1 MARKPS
7 PSIALGRRTK
17 TIADQFQID
26 HSAREATLQRARLWA
41 RLSIP
46 SLFPLE
52 EYDTWNPDEF
62 DLAENFQSLLAR
74 GSQNMASNLTMAIW
88 MPGSRAFE
96 NVPNVGVLESKA
108 LSDEAKQDLL
118 QRLHVRD
125 VVMMSALEAGLKRK
139 SPRPSNHSR
148 FRTTKYQTYLGSLVT
163 GEALARLNDDFRW
176 SKYRREQYVT
186 DRDDC
191 GDVNYHIIREM
202 KDLAFMDDKRLR
214 DHFGFTIAE
223 AMEMDDHERNKP
235 MFTRVRWHPGV
246 KKWVIEQE
254 VEGKVINTTEER
266 VTPYICT
273 PWSLTPGEDYG
284 RGMIEMNAGDALSFD
299 SLRRS
304 IKEMAALAAK
314 MLWAIDG
321 TSDVQDRDLEKPTGS
336 VIVGARVSGGQ
347 VQDVGMLKVDK
358 LADFSIAF
366 QTSEIIRKDL
376 AAAMLIE
383 SEVQPQQDRVTRFQA
398 ERIAAE
404 LDKAS
409 FGVST
414 SFGDDDVEPT
424 VMRTDFQLVRDRII
438 APLPKEATQMRT
450 LTGAVQIANG
460 ARRQKLLSIAQNAP
474 LLGEEA
480 MRRLDMGV
488 LFEVLA
494 RLDNIDEPGL
504 IKSKDDMAKET
515 NAAIRA
521 QLAAEAGKQAI
532 STAGTIAETQAKAA
546 AMPVA

>member
-1 MARKPS
+1 MARQKS
-7 PSIALGRRTK
+7 VTRVK

-26 HSAREATLQRARLWA
+26 HTAREETLRRARLWA

-52 EYDTWNPDEF
+52 EYDSWRPDDF

-74 GSQNMASNLTMAIW
+74 GAQNMASSLTLATW
-88 MPGSRAFE
+88 EPGSKAFE
-96 NVPNVGVLESKA
+96 NVPNVGVLESDA
-108 LSDEAKQDLL
+108 LSDEAKQELL
-118 QRLHVRD
+118 RRLHTRD

-139 SPRPSNHSR
+139 SPRPSSRAR
-148 FRTTKYQTYLGSLVT
+148 FRTTKYQSYLGALVT
-163 GEALARLNDDFRW
+163 GEALTRLNDDFRW

-214 DHFGFTIAE
+214 EHFGFTIAE
-223 AMEMDDHERNKP
+223 AMEMDDHDRNKP
-235 MFTRVRWHPGV
+235 MFTRIRWHPGS
-246 KKWVIEQE
+246 KRWVIEQE

-273 PWSLTPGEDYG
+273 PWSLTAGENYG

-299 SLRRS
+299 SIRRS
-304 IKEMAALAAK
+304 IKEMAAIASK

-321 TSDVQDRDLEKPTGS
+321 TSDVQDMDLAQPSGS
-336 VIVGARVSGGQ
+336 VIVGARVTGGM
-347 VQDVGMLKVDK
+347 VQDVAMLKIDK

-383 SEVQPQQDRVTRFQA
+383 SEIQPQKERVTKYQA

-404 LDKAS
+404 LDKATM
-409 FGVST
+409 GVST
-414 SFGDDDVEPT
+414 AISDDDVEGT
-424 VMRTDFQLVRDRII
+424 VARTDFNLVRDRII
-438 APLPKEATQMRT
+438 QPLPKEATQMRT
-450 LTGAVQIANG
+450 LMGATQIANG
-460 ARRQKLLSIAQNAP
+460 VRRQRLLGIAQAAP

-504 IKSKDDMAKET
+504 IKSKDDIARET

-521 QLAAEAGKQAI
+521 ELAAAAGQQAI
-532 STAGTIAETQAKAA
+532 ETAGTIAETQAKAA
-546 AMPVA
+546 AMPVAV

>member
-1 MARKPS
+1 MARQTKS
-7 PSIALGRRTK
+7 HRVK

-26 HSAREATLQRARLWA
+26 HSAREESLRRVRLWA

-46 SLFPLE
+46 ALFPVE
-52 EYDTWNPDEF
+52 EYDTWRLDDF

-74 GSQNMASNLTMAIW
+74 GSQNMASSLTLATW
-88 MPGSRAFE
+88 EPGSRAFE
-96 NVPNVGVLESKA
+96 NVPNVGVLEGNA
-108 LSDEAKQDLL
+108 LTDEEKQELL
-118 QRLHVRD
+118 RRLHVRD

-139 SPRPSNHSR
+139 SPRPSSRAR
-148 FRTTKYQTYLGSLVT
+148 FRTTKYQTYLGALVT
-163 GEALARLNDDFRW
+163 GEALTRLNDDFRW
-176 SKYRREQYVT
+176 SKYRRDQYVT

-214 DHFGFTIAE
+214 DHFGITIAE
-223 AMEMDDHERNKP
+223 AMEMEDRDRNKP
-235 MFTRVRWHPGV
+235 MFTRVRWNPGV
-246 KKWVIEQE
+246 KRWVIEQE

-273 PWSLTPGEDYG
+273 PWSLTPGENYG

-299 SLRRS
+299 SIRRG
-304 IKEMAALAAK
+304 IKEAAALSTK

-321 TSDVQDRDLEKPTGS
+321 TSDVQDEDLAQPSGS

-347 VQDVGMLKVDK
+347 VQDVAMLKIDK
-358 LADFSIAF
+358 LADLTIAF
-366 QTSEIIRKDL
+366 KTSEIIRKDL
-376 AAAMLIE
+376 SAAMLIE
-383 SEVQPQQDRVTRFQA
+383 SEIQPQKERVTKYQA

-404 LDKAS
+404 LDKATM
-409 FGVST
+409 GVST
-414 SFGDDDVEPT
+414 AISDDDTEAT

-450 LTGAVQIANG
+450 LMGAMQIANS
-460 ARRQKLLSIAQNAP
+460 ARRQRLLGIAQTAP

-504 IKSKDDMAKET
+504 IKSKDQIARET
-515 NAAIRA
+515 NDMIRA
-521 QLAAEAGKQAI
+521 QLAQTAGQQAI
-532 STAGTIAETQAKAA
+532 ETAGAIAETQAKAA
-546 AMPVA
+546 AMPVAV